1 MNARSKMVMLIRR
14 EVWENRSFWIAPLVM
29 AAVILFAAAFGG
41 VHVGDGDE
49 FFIGSRDGAPA
60 TPAINPGEGKL
71 LTIYMATISGF
82 TFAQLFTLGIVVFFY
97 LLDSLLSERKDR
109 SILFWKSMPISD
121 SQVVSSKVITALVL
135 APIFVL
141 LVSALTQLAFGLIW
155 SLRDTSFPA
164 DMLIP
169 WNGSAWLQVQAGF
182 AALVP
187 AVIVW
192 YLPIAGY
199 LLLVSVW
206 ARRNAFLWAVL
217 PWAFAILVE
226 NLITHTNNFGDFL
239 GRRFAGVFEVM
250 DFERM
255 GNSDGVP
262 SLGSFL
268 EHVGRVFVHP
278 ETWVSVVVAAAM
290 FIAVIRIRRYRDDT

>member
-1 MNARSKMVMLIRR
+1 MSARSKMVMLIQR

-41 VHVGDGDE
+41 IHVGDGDE
-49 FFIGSRDGAPA
+49 FFIGTRDGAPA
-60 TPAINPGEGKL
+60 TPTIDPGQGKL
-71 LTIYMATISGF
+71 LAIYTATISGF

-97 LLDSLLSERKDR
+97 LLDSLLAERKDR

-121 SQVVSSKVITALVL
+121 AQVVSSKVITALVL

-141 LVSALTQLAFGLIW
+141 LVSAVTQLAFGLIW

-169 WNGSAWLQVQAGF
+169 WDGSVWLQVQAGF

-187 AVIVW
+187 AMIVW

-206 ARRNAFLWAVL
+206 ARKNAFLWAVL
-217 PWAFAILVE
+217 PWAFAMLVE
-226 NLITHTNNFGDFL
+226 NLITHTNHFGEFL

-255 GNSDGVP
+255 GNSDGAP
-262 SLGSFL
+262 TLGSFL

-290 FIAVIRIRRYRDDT
+290 FVAVVRIRRYRDDS